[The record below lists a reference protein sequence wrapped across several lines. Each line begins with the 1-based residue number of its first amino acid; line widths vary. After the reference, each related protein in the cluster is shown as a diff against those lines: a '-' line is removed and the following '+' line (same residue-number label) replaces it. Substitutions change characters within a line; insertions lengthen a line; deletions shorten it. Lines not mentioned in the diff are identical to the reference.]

1 MLNSSPM
8 DARRPSDT
16 ESIEPNA
23 PSVEAAFLAAPDYLV
38 AEILEGEL
46 HLSPR
51 PAMPHG
57 YAASGLGGL
66 LISPLMFGRGGP
78 GGWIILVE
86 PEIHLGP
93 RPDRIVPDLAGWRR
107 ERMPRLAEGEK
118 PPAHY
123 SHAPD
128 WVCEVLSPSTRA
140 RDKGVKMR
148 IYAREGVKHLWHVE
162 PLERRLDIYRLS
174 EGQWVLAQS
183 FGQDERVHAEPFEAL
198 ELELALLWLK

>member
-1 MLNSSPM
+1 
-8 DARRPSDT
+8 
-16 ESIEPNA
+16 
-23 PSVEAAFLAAPDYLV
+23 
-38 AEILEGEL
+38 
-46 HLSPR
+46 
-51 PAMPHG
+51 
-57 YAASGLGGL
+57 
-66 LISPLMFGRGGP
+66 
-78 GGWIILVE
+78 
-86 PEIHLGP
+86 
-93 RPDRIVPDLAGWRR
+93 
-107 ERMPRLAEGEK
+107 MPRLTEGEK

-183 FGQDERVHAEPFEAL
+183 FGQEERVRAEPFEAL
-198 ELELALLWLK
+198 ELELALLWFR

>member
-1 MLNSSPM
+1 M

-16 ESIEPNA
+16 ESTEPNA
-23 PSVEAAFLAAPDYLV
+23 PSVEAAYLAAPEHLV

-51 PAMPHG
+51 PATPHG
-57 YAASGLGGL
+57 YTASALGGL
-66 LISPLMFGRGGP
+66 LLGPLMFGRGGP
-78 GGWIILVE
+78 GGWVILDE

-123 SHAPD
+123 RHAPD
-128 WVCEVLSPSTRA
+128 WACEVLSPSTRA

-148 IYAREGVKHLWHVE
+148 IYAREGVKHLWYVE
-162 PLERRLDIYRLS
+162 PLERRLDVYRLS

-183 FGQDERVHAEPFEAL
+183 FGEEDRVHAEPFEAL
-198 ELELALLWLK
+198 ELEMALLWLK